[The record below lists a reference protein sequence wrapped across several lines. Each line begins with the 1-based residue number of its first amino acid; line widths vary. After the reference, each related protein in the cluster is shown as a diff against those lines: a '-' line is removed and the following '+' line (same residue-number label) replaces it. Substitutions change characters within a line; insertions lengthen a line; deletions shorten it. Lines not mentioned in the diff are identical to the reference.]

1 MKNGRKRVNIAPITQ
16 RPTVMICCEQ
26 SYQCRPSC
34 GVTTTCCRDNCRR
47 YRRRRYQADRSLR
60 IGVWVWTAPCRP
72 SYGTESSVTVSCS
85 KAVHKENKKT
95 KLCSKE
101 GTGISACS
109 FPACRDGYKC
119 LYVFVKWHF

>member
-1 MKNGRKRVNIAPITQ
+1 MAHKTLVNSTAYEISGGKTLVEGTSYSVKNGKV
-16 RPTVMICCEQ
+16 
-26 SYQCRPSC
+26 
-34 GVTTTCCRDNCRR
+34 
-47 YRRRRYQADRSLR
+47 L
-60 IGVWVWTAPCRP
+60 IGGSAYDISFLLPPAALNLWN
-72 SYGTESSVTVSCS
+72 GTESSVTVSCS

-95 KLCSKE
+95 KLCSRE